1 MVRLK
6 PSLLQRRLVPDRFR
20 PRDKGQ
26 VMEGRVMMHVFHP
39 LCSQDSHFNPPH
51 ALVASDQDK
60 DQSCLRVT
68 LTAASR
74 RDLILGSERWVGA
87 ALRAFAHRAVAA
99 TTNLFPSEIRFVPFG
114 PGQRRKFNG

>member
-26 VMEGRVMMHVFHP
+26 VMEGRVMMDVFHP

-74 RDLILGSERWVGA
+74 RDLILGSERWVGSRA
-87 ALRAFAHRAVAA
+87 VRASTPPALRPAREVLRLGAI
-99 TTNLFPSEIRFVPFG
+99 P
-114 PGQRRKFNG
+114 RRG